1 MAGEVLRLDGSPLPR
16 GLEGRRLLGAIAALA
31 IVYVVVGKL
40 GLMLAFLHASASP
53 VWPTTGLALAAFL
66 MLGHRVWPGIFAGAF
81 LVNLTTVGTAS
92 TSLGIATGNTLEGL
106 VGAWLVE
113 RFAGGDRAFDR
124 TLDVFKFAALAGMA
138 STTLSATI
146 GVTSLSLGGFAP
158 WATYPSIWLTWWL
171 GDVVGDLVAGPLLI
185 LWWVRPLPKWRGRR
199 SLEAALLLASL
210 LGVGLLIFGGWLPA
224 GLENSPLEFLCL
236 PFVLWA
242 AFRFTPREAATATA
256 LISGIAI
263 WGALHGRGPFVRAS
277 PNESLLLLQA
287 FVGVTGV
294 TTLAIAAAVAA
305 RRAAEDAFSR
315 IAAIVASSEDAII
328 SKSLEGRITSWNA
341 GAERLYGH
349 TLGEA
354 RGQSVSLLIPRDF
367 PDEMPDIL
375 ERVRGGE
382 TIEPYETV
390 RVAKD
395 GRRLEVS
402 LQVSPIRGSA
412 GRISGVSTIARDI
425 TARKR
430 AERRLATQF
439 AVTRALGESGTLS
452 EAAPRLLRAL
462 CEGLEWDAGE
472 LWQADT
478 ESGALRCAARYA
490 PATTS
495 PPSRSPDLVEPGD
508 GLAERARKSGR
519 PVWDLRGVL
528 AWPLCAGG
536 EFAGVVALY
545 SRQARAET
553 QELTDLMSDIGVR
566 IEQFVEREKTLRGLT
581 RLKKAVETVEMGL
594 TISDMNGRIL
604 YTNPAEAVMHGYRT
618 DELIGKHVSIFMPQ
632 EWRPASP
639 SPPVAGSWRRETVNA
654 RRDGTVFPVQLLSD
668 PVIDANG
675 QPIGMVT
682 YCEEITE
689 RKHAEEVL
697 RTSEE
702 RYRLLFERNLA
713 GVYRSTPDGRLL
725 ECNEAFARILGYSS
739 REELLGRTAWDLFFS
754 RRDRDVC
761 LARLREHG
769 TLENFEVRMRR
780 KDGSSVWV
788 LENET
793 LRTGSQGEV
802 VEGTL
807 IDISDRKLVEA
818 KTAFHAYHDALT
830 GLPNRTFFRDRL
842 SQALAKGRKSGWG
855 LGVVFLDLDHFKEVN
870 DTLGHAV
877 GDRLLQ
883 EVATRLKESVR
894 EDDLVARLG
903 GDEFVVLLPHVR
915 QKEGA
920 ARIVRKVLARMEE
933 PFRLAGQEVHLTT
946 SAGIALFPQNGK
958 DPDTLLANADAAM
971 YRAKDLGRN
980 AFQFWDPSTPP
991 HALDG
996 TG

>member
-1 MAGEVLRLDGSPLPR
+1 MTGEDLRPDDSPLR
-16 GLEGRRLLGAIAALA
+16 KGLEGRRLLQAIAALA
-31 IVYVVVGKL
+31 VVYVVVGKL
-40 GLMLAFLHASASP
+40 GLKLAFLHASASP
-53 VWPTTGLALAAFL
+53 VWPTTGLTLAAFL
-66 MLGHRVWPGIFAGAF
+66 VLGRRVWPGIFAGAF
-81 LVNLTTVGTAS
+81 VVNMTTVGTAW

-113 RFAGGDRAFDR
+113 RFAGGDRAFER
-124 TLDVFKFAALAGMA
+124 TRDVFKFAALAGMG
-138 STTLSATI
+138 STTVSATF
-146 GVTSLSLGGFAP
+146 GVTSLCLGGFAP
-158 WATYPSIWLTWWL
+158 WYAYPSIWLTWWL
-171 GDVVGDLVAGPLLI
+171 GDVVGDLVTGPLLI
-185 LWWVRPLPKWRGRR
+185 LWWARPRQRWKGRR
-199 SLEAALLLASL
+199 SVEAALLLASL
-210 LGVGLLIFGGWLPA
+210 LGVGLLIFGGWLPP
-224 GLENSPLEFLCL
+224 GMENSPLEFLCL

-263 WGALHGRGPFVRAS
+263 WGALQGRGPFVRAS
-277 PNESLLLLQA
+277 PNETLLLLQA

-294 TTLAIAAAVAA
+294 TPLAIAAAVAA
-305 RRAAEDAFSR
+305 RRRAEDAFSR

-328 SKSLEGRITSWNA
+328 SKNLVGTITSWNA
-341 GAERLYGH
+341 GAERLYGY

-354 RGQSVSLLIPRDF
+354 KGQSVSLLVPSDR
-367 PDEMPDIL
+367 PDEMPDLL
-375 ERVRGGE
+375 ERVRRGE

-390 RVAKD
+390 RAGKD
-395 GRRLEVS
+395 GRRIEVS
-402 LQVSPIRGSA
+402 LQISPIRDAA

-439 AVTRALGESGTLS
+439 AITRTLGESATLS

-478 ESGALRCAARYA
+478 ESGVLRCAARYSTAA
-490 PATTS
+490 PS
-495 PPSRSPDLVEPGD
+495 WQSRSPDLLEPGD
-508 GLAERARKSGR
+508 ALAERARASGR

-528 AWPLCAGG
+528 AWPLSAGG

-553 QELTDLMSDIGVR
+553 QELTDLMADIGVR

-594 TISDMNGRIL
+594 TISDMTGRIL

-618 DELIGKHVSIFMPQ
+618 DELIGKHVTIFMPR
-632 EWRPASP
+632 EWRPVSP
-639 SPPVAGSWRRETVNA
+639 HPPVAGTWRRETVNA

-675 QPIGMVT
+675 QPIGIVT

-713 GVYRSTPDGRLL
+713 GVYRSTADGRLL
-725 ECNEAFARILGYSS
+725 ECNEAFARILGYPS
-739 REELLGRTAWDLFFS
+739 REELLGRTAWDLFFN

-780 KDGSSVWV
+780 KDGTSVWV

-807 IDISDRKLVEA
+807 IDISERKLAEA
-818 KTAFHAYHDALT
+818 KSEFHAYHDALT

-842 SQALAKGRKSGWG
+842 SLALAKGRQSGWG
-855 LGVVFLDLDHFKEVN
+855 LGVVFLDLDHFKEIN

-883 EVATRLKESVR
+883 EVATRLRESVR
-894 EDDLVARLG
+894 EDDTVARLG
-903 GDEFVVLLPHVR
+903 GDEFVILLPHVR
-915 QKEGA
+915 HEEGA
-920 ARIVRKVLARMEE
+920 TPIVRKVLSRMAE
-933 PFRLAGQEVHLTT
+933 PFQLTGQEVHLTT
-946 SAGIALFPQNGK
+946 SAGIALFPQSGK
-958 DPDTLLANADAAM
+958 DADTLLRNADGAM
-971 YRAKDLGRN
+971 YRAKELGGN
-980 AFQFWDPSTPP
+980 AFQFCDPGTPRQ
-991 HALDG
+991 ALDE